1 MMGMWAEELR
11 RSSSDR
17 AVRRKPL
24 VRSGQDVWVYG
35 FSMASIAG
43 VVAEESER

>member
-1 MMGMWAEELR
+1 VCVWAEELW

-24 VRSGQDVWVYG
+24 VGSGQDVWVYG
-35 FSMASIAG
+35 FLMASMAG
-43 VVAEESER
+43 VAAKEGGS